1 MPQITFYKHDPI
13 PLEMHKVRIVQKL
26 NLLPTDERLQ
36 KIKDSGY
43 NTFQLHNSDI
53 FLDMLTD
60 SGVNAMSDDMESA
73 MLRADDA
80 YAGSESYFRLEK

>member
-43 NTFQLHNSDI
+43 NTFQLHNSFQFSRI
-53 FLDMLTD
+53 IPGPSVCISHFSRFLVISSFFSRQVDV
-60 SGVNAMSDDMESA
+60 SH
-73 MLRADDA
+73 
-80 YAGSESYFRLEK
+80 FP